1 MSFFR
6 HRLLP
11 YWKNFFVLI
20 LPAVLLPLPL
30 LINTSEA
37 RCGYVVI
44 LMALLWM
51 TEAIP
56 LAITSLLPVVL
67 LPAFAIMSTD
77 EVCIAYMKE
86 TNVMFIGGIIV
97 AIATEH
103 CKLHKRVAL
112 RVLMLVGAS
121 PRWLMLGFMGTTMF
135 LSMWISNTAATLM
148 MVPIVQAVV
157 DEIFKEEE
165 GNGTNLTDLNSEA
178 IRPPYKVKYSRQY
191 SKDLSALSTVTS
203 TQELIRIH
211 QSRKASSNCTEGPTT
226 FRNHLHQLVLAK
238 YGEWGPSVAELYSAR
253 RTQRCTP
260 GGEKSVAPRV
270 SNQLSRKGQW
280 MFLRG
285 VFQTYNP
292 TYKEIRKAMLLS
304 VAYAANIGGTGTI
317 TGTGPNLAFKGIVKS
332 LYPQQDVIN
341 FASWMA
347 FNVPSCIINIIVA
360 WLWLQLMYLGFKSD
374 KNTNT
379 EETKARASATIKNK
393 YEELG
398 SVTLEQVMVLFLFI
412 GLVALWFFRDPQF
425 IPGWASPWED
435 AGIHIEDA
443 TAAIFIVVLMF
454 MIPMQPEFWRLEPR
468 NDGKAKSVQ
477 GLVNWKICQEKIPWG
492 LVLLLGGG
500 FALSDATKISGL
512 SDWLGSQLEG
522 LKILPE
528 SLILIVVC
536 IMTAS
541 VTEVASNTATANILL
556 PVLAK
561 MCELIGVNPLYLM
574 LPATVTCS
582 YAFMLPVAT
591 PPNAIVFTV
600 GKMKVMD
607 MVKTGF
613 VMNLL
618 CILVLFII
626 TETFGVFLF
635 DIKTFPTWANATA
648 ADIPINE

>member
-211 QSRKASSNCTEGPTT
+211 QSRKAS
-226 FRNHLHQLVLAK
+226 R
-238 YGEWGPSVAELYSAR
+238 
-253 RTQRCTP
+253 
-260 GGEKSVAPRV
+260 
-270 SNQLSRKGQW
+270 
-280 MFLRG
+280 